1 MMVGR
6 PKSMGVLGRGA
17 VAAVVALLLAA
28 GTAFA
33 QNPTEQGYSSP
44 GGTVQ
49 QQITSTPAP
58 TAQVSPS
65 PTSQAPTKPVAQVK
79 QAAKAKSSGK
89 GLPFTGLELSL
100 VLAAGIALLGL
111 GFGLRRFARPNEAS

>member
-1 MMVGR
+1 MVGR
-6 PKSMGVLGRGA
+6 PKSMGVLARSVSA
-17 VAAVVALLLAA
+17 SAVALLLLA

-58 TAQVSPS
+58 TATVSTT
-65 PTSQAPTKPVAQVK
+65 PTTPAAPAAQVK
-79 QAAKAKSSGK
+79 AAPKAKTSGK
-89 GLPFTGLELSL
+89 GLPFTGLELGL
-100 VLAAGIALLGL
+100 VLAAGVALLGL
-111 GFGLRRFARPNEAS
+111 GFGLRRFAKPNEA

>member
-1 MMVGR
+1 
-6 PKSMGVLGRGA
+6 MGVLAKSA
-17 VAAVVALLLAA
+17 VATAVALLLAA

-58 TAQVSPS
+58 TAQVSPTPS
-65 PTSQAPTKPVAQVK
+65 KPTPTKPVAVVK
-79 QAAKAKSSGK
+79 PAAKAKSSGK
-89 GLPFTGLELSL
+89 GLPFTGLELGL
-100 VLAAGIALLGL
+100 VLAAGVALLGL
-111 GFGLRRFARPNEAS
+111 GFGLRKFSRPNEAS

>member
-1 MMVGR
+1 
-6 PKSMGVLGRGA
+6 MGVLAKSA
-17 VAAVVALLLAA
+17 VATAVALLLAA
-28 GTAFA
+28 STAFA

-65 PTSQAPTKPVAQVK
+65 PTKPAPAKPVAQVK

-89 GLPFTGLELSL
+89 GLPFTGLELGL
-100 VLAAGIALLGL
+100 VLAAGVALLGL
-111 GFGLRRFARPNEAS
+111 GFGLRKFARPNEAS